1 VGGAQER
8 YLLLVAGLVASGTN
22 TAALVLY
29 PQYIASRKPEEEGD
43 ASYDLVQAHI
53 KQDVTY

>member
-1 VGGAQER
+1 MGGAQER

-22 TAALVLY
+22 TAAWMLY
-29 PQYIASRKPEEEGD
+29 PQYIASRNQKRK
-43 ASYDLVQAHI
+43 AMHLVQAHI